1 MAPHSPRRAN
11 LSVEDRSCR
20 EAGVLVLLHPPVN
33 APRVVLTVRRDDLP
47 DHGGQI
53 SFPGGQREGSETLP
67 ETALR
72 ESEEEI
78 GLPPASVRLL
88 GRLTPLYIPPSN
100 FCVHPFLGAAP
111 ADTSLRPSDREVER
125 VLRVPLR
132 TLLDP
137 TTRVVEPW
145 TLHGRSVDVPYY
157 DVGDHAVWGA
167 TAMMLA
173 EGLDVVRAVM
183 DDTPLAPDTPYR

>member
-1 MAPHSPRRAN
+1 
-11 LSVEDRSCR
+11 
-20 EAGVLVLLHPPVN
+20 VLVLLLPPAD

-53 SFPGGQREGSETLP
+53 SFPGGRREGSETLR

-78 GLPPASVRLL
+78 GLAPASVRLQ
-88 GRLTPLYIPPSN
+88 GDLTPLYIPPSN
-100 FCVHPFLGAAP
+100 FCVHPVVGATA
-111 ADTSLRPSDREVER
+111 ADGALRPCDGEVER
-125 VLRVPLR
+125 VLRVPVR

-137 TTRVVEPW
+137 DTHVVEPW
-145 TLHGRSVDVPYY
+145 VLKGRSIDVPYY
-157 DVGDHAVWGA
+157 AVDEHAVWGA

-173 EGLDVVRAVM
+173 EVLDIVRGVL
-183 DDTPLAPDTPYR
+183 DDRPNSPPSA

>member
-1 MAPHSPRRAN
+1 M
-11 LSVEDRSCR
+11 
-20 EAGVLVLLHPPVN
+20 LLLPPGN
-33 APRVVLTVRRDDLP
+33 APRVVLTVRRDELP

-72 ESEEEI
+72 ESDEEI
-78 GLPPASVRLL
+78 GLRPASVRLL
-88 GRLTPLYIPPSN
+88 GGLTPLYIPPSN

-111 ADTSLRPSDREVER
+111 ADASLRPSDREVER
-125 VLRVPLR
+125 VLRVPLPR
-132 TLLDP
+132 LLDP
-137 TTRVVEPW
+137 NTRVVEAW

-157 DVGDHAVWGA
+157 EVGDHAVWGA

-173 EGLDVVRAVM
+173 EVLDVVRAVR
-183 DDTPLAPDTPYR
+183 DADASSAPRGS